1 MAIKIITK
9 NKKAYFD
16 YEILDTYEAGI
27 KLTGAEVKSI
37 KNGGIS
43 INEAYIKS
51 INGRLHLW
59 NASVRAYKH
68 ADDPNYDPG
77 RSRALLLHKK
87 EMEKLAVKSDAERL
101 TIIPTKVYLS
111 HGLIKLEIATA
122 KGRKQHDKQRRIK
135 ERDLKREL
143 HREKRKFMIK

>member
-27 KLTGAEVKSI
+27 KLTGAEVKSV

-43 INEAYIKS
+43 INEAYIRS
-51 INGRLHLW
+51 VNGTLHLW
-59 NASVRAYKH
+59 NASIRPYKH
-68 ADDPNYDPG
+68 AYDPDYDPG
-77 RSRALLLHKK
+77 RSRQLLLHKR
-87 EMEKLAVKSDAERL
+87 EMETLAMKSTAERL

-111 HGLIKLEIATA
+111 HGLVKLEIATA
-122 KGRKQHDKQRRIK
+122 KGRKKHDKQRRIK
-135 ERDLKREL
+135 ERDLNREL